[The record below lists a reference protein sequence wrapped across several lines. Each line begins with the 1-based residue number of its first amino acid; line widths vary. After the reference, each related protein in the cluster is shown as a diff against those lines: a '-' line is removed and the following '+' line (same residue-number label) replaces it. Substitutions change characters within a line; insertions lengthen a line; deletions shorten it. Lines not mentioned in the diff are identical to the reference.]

1 MTITRALKNLLKDFA
16 KGINTG
22 NAIRHGTYRPP
33 SPPTPPPT
41 APPQPS
47 PRWVSEYQFPIG
59 SRSTASTPYGRS
71 CGS

>member
-22 NAIRHGTYRPP
+22 NAIRHGTYL
-33 SPPTPPPT
+33 PPPT

-47 PRWVSEYQFPIG
+47 PSWVSEYQFPIG